1 MTGTSFKPAPPPRP
15 IPRLAN
21 WALALHR
28 FHQNLRRADGY
39 VRHLAYHRYLFGGMG
54 HGSRIT
60 KPMMLMHPDRFF
72 LGKDVRIRD
81 GARLE
86 AVRQFKDRIFN
97 PVVTIGDGSRFEQGL
112 HLVCAESVTIGKRV
126 QVTEYVGI
134 FDIWHPYED
143 VSTAVMDQMY
153 RTAPVSIG
161 DNSLIGMGAVI
172 QPGVAIGRHCVIGAN
187 SVVTKD
193 IPDYSIAA
201 GQPAKVIKHFDQHTI
216 RWVRGPRGP

>member
-1 MTGTSFKPAPPPRP
+1 
-15 IPRLAN
+15 
-21 WALALHR
+21 
-28 FHQNLRRADGY
+28 
-39 VRHLAYHRYLFGGMG
+39 
-54 HGSRIT
+54 
-60 KPMMLMHPDRFF
+60 MLLIYPDRFF
-72 LGKDVRIRD
+72 LGKDVSIRD

-86 AVRQFKDRIFN
+86 AVRRFRDKTFD

-112 HLVCAESVTIGKRV
+112 HLVCAESITIGKRV

-193 IPDYSIAA
+193 VPECSIAA
-201 GQPAKVIKHFDQHTI
+201 GQPAKVIKHFDQQAM
-216 RWVRGPRGP
+216 RWVRGPFCP